1 MRKGLAAA
9 LGVVGAILLIA
20 LIGEGYLRY
29 KYNEFVTADESI
41 KARWAQ
47 VQNQLKRRAD
57 LIPNLV
63 ESVKGYA
70 AHERKVLEAITNA
83 RVRLARAGNT
93 KEEMEGANEL
103 SSALARLLVIAE
115 KYPTLKAD
123 ATFIRLMDEL
133 AGTENRL
140 AVERM
145 RYNET
150 VQQYNTEVRRF
161 PSSLVASLFGFE
173 EQPFFQA
180 PAAAMEFPKVMF

>member
-1 MRKGLAAA
+1 MRKGLAPA
-9 LGVVGAILLIA
+9 LIVVGAILLTA

-29 KYNEFVTADESI
+29 KYNEFVTTDESI

-47 VQNQLKRRAD
+47 VQNQLKRRTD

-63 ESVKGYA
+63 ETVKGYA
-70 AHERKVLEAITNA
+70 VHERKVLEAITNA
-83 RVRLARAGNT
+83 RVRLARAENT
-93 KEEMEGANEL
+93 KEQMEGANEL

-115 KYPTLKAD
+115 KYPNLKAD

-150 VQQYNTEVRRF
+150 VQQYNTELRRF
-161 PSSLVASLFGFE
+161 PGNLVASLFGFNQ
-173 EQPFFQA
+173 QPFFQV
-180 PAAAMEFPKVMF
+180 PAAATEVPRAVF